1 MHSGRM
7 EVWKCVSDDKRE
19 AFLRNHEWGLL
30 FHNNNVCSICH
41 HTLHYSPQYADY
53 GPIFRHICIYRRPR
67 MQKYNKALYL
77 DRHGVYT
84 KKTYILKVKTLIQ
97 LNQSIVELNY
107 NIRMFTPCF
116 IIACS
121 FSGTILLLFT
131 FLFLI
136 VQSDDRITHQFAAC
150 LEIASKTKGRKSI
163 LYINRQ

>member
-7 EVWKCVSDDKRE
+7 EVWKCMADDKRE

-41 HTLHYSPQYADY
+41 HTLHSPQYADY

-84 KKTYILKVKTLIQ
+84 KKIHFKGQNLDLAELVYFGTKQQHTYVHAMFYHCMQ
-97 LNQSIVELNY
+97 FFRNNIVVY
-107 NIRMFTPCF
+107 FF
-116 IIACS
+116 F
-121 FSGTILLLFT
+121 FS
-131 FLFLI
+131 FLI

-150 LEIASKTKGRKSI
+150 LKTASKTKGRKSI